1 MDLKKI
7 SPKSI
12 SNINKLNDIP
22 KYQKKIGKAR
32 RTEKILK
39 SQSEYLKAATK
50 GEKPFINKNGKI
62 ISIDEMSRDPQYKE
76 KMAEFYSKNPNAG
89 QRETKNE
96 LLKISKANIQQSQSI
111 ESKNKLDLEKL
122 TSSLNESHERRGQEK
137 LTKIEL
143 ESKEKIKK
151 NQDKLER
158 TLDDLTYNDETN

>member
-1 MDLKKI
+1 MDLKVRIQNGNVNKLKPAKI
-7 SPKSI
+7 SKK
-12 SNINKLNDIP
+12 NWKN
-22 KYQKKIGKAR
+22 QKNR
-32 RTEKILK
+32 KILK

-122 TSSLNESHERRGQEK
+122 TSSLNESHERRGREK

-151 NQDKLER
+151 NQDKLEKIR
-158 TLDDLTYNDETN
+158 